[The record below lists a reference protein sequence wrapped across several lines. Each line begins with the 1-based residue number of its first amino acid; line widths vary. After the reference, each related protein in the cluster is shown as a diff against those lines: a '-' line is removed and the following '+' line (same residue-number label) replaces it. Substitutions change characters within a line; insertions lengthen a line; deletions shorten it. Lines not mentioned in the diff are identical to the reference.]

1 MTDISVYREN
11 AIATQTGGKLIVLLY
26 EGAVKFLR
34 QAITELE
41 AGNFMEKGQCINKAV
56 DIINELDVC
65 LDVEQGGEIAQNLR
79 ALYGFMRRHLVE
91 ANSNRDP
98 RRIRDVIA
106 LLNDLCEGWK
116 AVSP

>member
-1 MTDISVYREN
+1 MADISTYREN

-41 AGNFMEKGQCINKAV
+41 ANNFSEKGKCINKAI

-65 LDVEQGGEIAQNLR
+65 LDMEQGGQIAQNMR
-79 ALYGFMRRHLVE
+79 ALYAFMRRHLTE
-91 ANSNRDP
+91 ANIKRDP
-98 RRIRDVIA
+98 HRIRDVIA
-106 LLNDLCEGWK
+106 LLEDLCEGWK
-116 AVSP
+116 AISP